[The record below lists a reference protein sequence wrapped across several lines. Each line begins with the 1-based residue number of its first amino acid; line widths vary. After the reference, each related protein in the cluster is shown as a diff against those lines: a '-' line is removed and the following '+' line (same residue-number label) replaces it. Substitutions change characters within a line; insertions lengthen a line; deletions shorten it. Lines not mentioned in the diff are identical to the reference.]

1 MSRFKEYIVERTVN
15 MTFELALKVFGMKA
29 DQIGDKIALKRKY
42 RQLAMENHPDRG
54 GSTEAAQDIND
65 AYAVLSKASAK
76 TIQSNFTMQ
85 DWKERQ
91 KKEQAMAESLKQA
104 LLSDFHP
111 EIYQSYFNKLSGFNF
126 SYEITKSRYGSPSFE
141 VEFFTKDRDSVFTIK
156 IGADILDIIYNKGLG
171 SGEEYSYKV
180 HTEAF
185 GFHLKKKQKMS
196 QRDWGTTRD
205 HSFLSKPEILFP
217 EKKMKE
223 IFSGKTSNRAFSKR
237 DMETYLK
244 IKLGA
249 DLERENAWMPLDDNK
264 EYYFLFYR
272 ITFQRVPYWGGNGI
286 YQKKGKIYGT
296 QSKILQSAI
305 FTFPETEETA
315 KIFEKVQKEVKK
327 VNGDAK
333 AKKANELLKYAY
345 EAYKK
350 SKGM

>member
-1 MSRFKEYIVERTVN
+1 MSRFKKYIIERTVN

-29 DQIGDKIALKRKY
+29 DEIGDKIALKSKY
-42 RQLAMENHPDRG
+42 RKLAMENHPDKG
-54 GSTEAAQDIND
+54 GNTEAAQDIND
-65 AYAVLSKASAK
+65 AYAVLSKANAK
-76 TIQSNFTMQ
+76 TIQSNFSRQ
-85 DWKERQ
+85 DWKERME
-91 KKEQAMAESLKQA
+91 KEKAMAESLKQA

-126 SYEITKSRYGSPSFE
+126 SYEITKSTYGSPSFT
-141 VEFFTKDRDSVFTIK
+141 VEFFTKDRNSVFTLIVS
-156 IGADILDIIYNKGLG
+156 ADFLDILFSKGLG
-171 SGEEYSYKV
+171 SGKEYSYKV
-180 HTEAF
+180 YTEAV
-185 GFHLKKKQKMS
+185 GFHLGKKQKMS

-205 HSFLSKPEILFP
+205 HSFMKKPEVLFP

-237 DMETYLK
+237 DMEAYLK

-249 DLERENAWMPLDDNK
+249 DLDRENAWLPLDDIK
-264 EYYFLFYR
+264 EYYFLLYR
-272 ITFQRVPYWGGNGI
+272 MSWQRVPYWMGNGV
-286 YQKKGKIYGT
+286 YHKKPKSG
-296 QSKILQSAI
+296 QSKISQSAI

-315 KIFEKVQKEVKK
+315 KIFEKIQKEVKK